1 MVNYTKEDLLDHHA
15 VAAVIKDKQGRVLM
29 QEHVKFGFWTIPIGK
44 AKNNQTPVEGI
55 KMEIFEECNLKIND
69 LKEIAHKEIVYERD
83 GKNVNVLTHIFEV
96 LSYSGKLENKE
107 PHKHKQQK
115 FVSVE
120 EMRNIPYL
128 SDSTL
133 MFLETLGIKRCA
145 KI

>member
-1 MVNYTKEDLLDHHA
+1 MVTYTKEDLLDHHA
-15 VAAVIKDKQGRVLM
+15 VARVIKDKLGRVLM

-44 AKNNQTPVEGI
+44 ASNNQTPVEGVT
-55 KMEIFEECNLKIND
+55 MEIFEECNLKIKE
-69 LKEIAHKEIVYERD
+69 LKEIAHKEMVYERD
-83 GKNVNVLTHIFEV
+83 GRNVKVSTHIFEV
-96 LSYSGKLENKE
+96 LDYSGKLENKE

-120 EMRNIPYL
+120 EIKDIPYL
-128 SDSTL
+128 SDSTV